1 MRKFKIFI
9 QNVLFAIGV
18 ISSFVT
24 VLWALFPTPLS
35 DFVKKSPLIYLAFVL
50 LLSIIYGFFTI
61 REKSKIELK
70 LSEKVKAKVLFGD
83 LFQGEEIIVI
93 PVNEYFDTLVDDKV
107 IASKTL
113 HGLFIRNYF
122 GGNESDLKQQIKNG
136 LSNLKPIEV
145 NSNRKTDNKE
155 KYPIG
160 TVCEVKKGNNVFY
173 LVALTR
179 FNENHRAEITNSE
192 YQRVLCDL
200 FTFIEQNSQG
210 RKVNIPLIGAGHSG
224 VSLSKQK
231 LLEFL
236 LFSIALND
244 NLTLINGINIVLHDS
259 VKDKVDLSLTEI
271 LFKNMEN

>member
-24 VLWALFPTPLS
+24 VLWALFP
-35 DFVKKSPLIYLAFVL
+35 SPLADFIKKCPWIYLICMISLA
-50 LLSIIYGFFTI
+50 SIYGAYTI
-61 REKSKIELK
+61 RTKKKIELK
-70 LSEKVKAKVLFGD
+70 LSEKIKASISFGD
-83 LFQGEEIIVI
+83 IFQGEEIIVI
-93 PVNEYFDTLVDDKV
+93 PVNDYFDTLVDDKV
-107 IASKTL
+107 VSSKTL

-122 GGNESDLKQQIKNG
+122 GGNEADLKQQIKNG
-136 LSNLKPIEV
+136 LANHRPIEI
-145 NSNRKTDNKE
+145 NSNRKTENKE

-160 TVCEVKKGNNVFY
+160 TVCEIKKGNNVFY

-179 FNENHRAEITNSE
+179 FNDNHRAEITNSE

-200 FTFIEQNSQG
+200 FTFIEQHSQG

-224 VSLSKQK
+224 VNLSKQK

-236 LFSIALND
+236 LFAIALND
-244 NLTLINGINIVLHDS
+244 NLTLINGINVMLHDS
-259 VKDKVDLSLTEI
+259 VKDEVDLSLTEI